1 MSLLDSIKD
10 SVKSTASDIK
20 SSAEEKVSDVKETV
34 TGKIADIKGSFS
46 ELTSKGDSSKQ
57 NTGYD
62 VYTEKNDDEL
72 NKSQNEKE
80 DKIVEF
86 MKNIAVG
93 QLEKF
98 KNLENLFGGLF
109 NGIDWS
115 SFLDPDKIGDTLKNW
130 LKDKLKEL
138 GDKFLD
144 ALDDLKDKAI
154 EFAKEKFEN
163 IMETVFDSI
172 VIPDEVFLAGI
183 SAAYYTRGA
192 DLAYQNEL
200 VRRACIDHDYPK
212 SLEWCHKQF
221 KYSYVYKLDKGL
233 CENDMR
239 DAYTKGCHKVCN
251 YIIGQ
256 VYKEYVSYKKRAKT
270 LQKEYNLTKSESLR
284 VELEELR
291 NDIKSIEK
299 FIIDSFKNMIVYSY
313 PTLILDVLVGYIN
326 SYKDPDTGKPIFLPK
341 YLGET
346 DDVYGGKY
354 FLTKSDLDVM
364 AKPTRGFVQKIGEDL
379 QDVRKVTLVNQKNI
393 KSNIAPKDDS
403 IANAITTY
411 TPPPQDFV
419 FEKHDPVNHIAVQ
432 NSYKDTYYE
441 IIIRNAFIK
450 LIYVYLSNYDIWGND
465 CMVHCHFYS
474 RLKCL
479 PKNPITDLANKMSSS
494 KIFSMVKDVA
504 FNESSAADFVNT
516 MYDFLFNPSTF
527 LNFGDVSG
535 LTNLFYQNFPV
546 SEGANNSVFVEINQ
560 SIDRVSDGFENYM
573 KNNLSSLTENYI
585 REYLYFEPETDFD
598 EMVSKSKDTFMK
610 SFDIVRTIIEES
622 DTQSYYYYV
631 KTVVNHIIRFIHEN
645 YFKLCHA
652 GSTMDPDLPEESFEI
667 SKIIFSGNSYDLWET
682 NFDYINYTTL
692 YGLFFFYYNANTF
705 KVTNEQP
712 VKYKITPLRYKM
724 TLRRLIRLIDGII
737 INCSFISKEYAR
749 EQDNT
754 ITVLIKD
761 HSDVYK
767 YIINESAVQSPFTEN
782 VVPINTGGIFSD
794 ELEFINTSLSLTDVP
809 SQQVDSVL
817 RTHDIHSKYKC
828 LRETSKFIL
837 LFPFY
842 YLTEDSYKT
851 HKTDRTILDNSFGDF
866 GLRNVTGFD
875 EIMINGFLKIYE
887 IMWNLFTNNLYDLN
901 NLDIVENEVIDVDD
915 PYIKNTVI
923 NTVKEVS
930 GEDEYIS
937 HLKYKKMGYRLRLSK
952 K

>member
-10 SVKSTASDIK
+10 SVKSKASDIK
-20 SSAEEKVSDVKETV
+20 DSAKEKVSDVKETV
-34 TGKIADIKGSFS
+34 TGKVADIKGSFS

-109 NGIDWS
+109 KGIDWS
-115 SFLDPDKIGDTLKNW
+115 AFLDPDKIGDMLKNW

-200 VRRACIDHDYPK
+200 VRRACIEHDYPK

-221 KYSYVYKLDKGL
+221 KYSYVYKLDRSL

-251 YIIGQ
+251 YIISQ
-256 VYKEYVSYKKRAKT
+256 VYKEYVGYKKREKT
-270 LQKEYNLTKSESLR
+270 LQKEYNLTKSESLKL
-284 VELEELR
+284 ELEEIR
-291 NDIKSIEK
+291 TDIKNIEK
-299 FIIDSFKNMIVYSY
+299 FIIDSFKNMIVHSY
-313 PTLILDVLVGYIN
+313 QTLILDVLIGYIN
-326 SYKDPDTGKPIFLPK
+326 SYKDTDTGKPIFLPK

-346 DDVYGGKY
+346 DNVYGGKY

-364 AKPTRGFVQKIGEDL
+364 AKPTRGVVQKIEENL
-379 QDVRKVTLVNQKNI
+379 QDVRKVTLINYKNV

-419 FEKHDPVNHIAVQ
+419 FEKHDPVEHIKVQ
-432 NSYKDTYYE
+432 NSYNDTYYE

-450 LIYVYLSNYDIWGND
+450 LIYVYLSNYEIWGND

-474 RLKCL
+474 RLKCQ

-535 LTNLFYQNFPV
+535 LGNLFYQNFPV
-546 SEGANNSVFVEINQ
+546 NEGANNSVFNEINQ
-560 SIDRVSDGFENYM
+560 SIDRVNEGFESYM
-573 KNNLSSLTENYI
+573 KNNLNSLTDNYI
-585 REYLYFEPETDFD
+585 REYLYFEPTKDFD
-598 EMVSKSKDTFMK
+598 DMLSKSKDTFMK
-610 SFDIVRTIIEES
+610 NFDIVRTIIEEQN
-622 DTQSYYYYV
+622 TESYYYYI
-631 KTVVNHIIRFIHEN
+631 KTVINSIIRFIHEN
-645 YFKLCHA
+645 YFKLCHV
-652 GSTMDPDLPEESFEI
+652 GSTRDPDLPVESFEL
-667 SKIIFSGNSYDLWET
+667 SKIIFNGNNYDSWET
-682 NFDYINYTTL
+682 GFDYINYTTL

-705 KVTNEQP
+705 KITNEQS
-712 VKYKITPLRYKM
+712 VTYKIKPLKYTM

-737 INCSFISKEYAR
+737 INCSFVSKEYAR

-761 HSDVYK
+761 HMDVYK
-767 YIINESAVQSPFTEN
+767 YIINESATQTPFTEN
-782 VVPINTGGIFSD
+782 LVPINTGGIFSD
-794 ELEFINTSLSLTDVP
+794 ELDFIRTGLSLTDVP
-809 SQQVDSVL
+809 NQQIDSVL

-828 LRETSKFIL
+828 LREISKFIF

-842 YLTEDSYKT
+842 YLTEDTYKT
-851 HKTDRTILDNSFGDF
+851 HKTDRTILDSSFGEF
-866 GLRNVTGFD
+866 AMRNMTGFD

-887 IMWNLFTNNLYDLN
+887 IIWNLFTNNLYDLN
-901 NLDIVENEVIDVDD
+901 NIELVENEIIDIDD
-915 PYIKNTVI
+915 PYIKNTVV

-930 GEDEYIS
+930 GDDEYVS
-937 HLKYKKMGYRLRLSK
+937 HLKYKKMNYHLRLSK